1 MRIQVIGVVDG
12 GNGASQPTE
21 GLSKAFTVG
30 GSSGGLG
37 NSSTQLLV
45 PSTPVGGY
53 GRNPS
58 DRRGDGSKGGYGRNP
73 SDRRG
78 DGRGGYGR
86 SPSDRRSDGSNVVVG
101 EKKT

>member
-58 DRRGDGSKGGYGRNP
+58 DRRGDG
-73 SDRRG
+73 
-78 DGRGGYGR
+78 RGGYGR